1 MRKRERERRGKKAER
16 ERERERSRERERE
29 REKERVHL
37 VFTKFL
43 FLVFSLF
50 FILYFAH
57 QNYAM
62 IIFAK
67 ICNFISTTKMRAKHK
82 YRRRV
87 RTAKFKCYLYQ
98 CKRRKKRIACG
109 LVSFFFRIF
118 VHQILLF
125 I

>member
-1 MRKRERERRGKKAER
+1 MRKRWREKEEGKRQRERKRK
-16 ERERERSRERERE
+16 
-29 REKERVHL
+29 REKERERKRKKERKREKVHL

-87 RTAKFKCYLYQ
+87 RTAKFKCYL
-98 CKRRKKRIACG
+98 
-109 LVSFFFRIF
+109 
-118 VHQILLF
+118 
-125 I
+125 